1 MAEQR
6 EPVFHSNRNKDF
18 LRGEF
23 DYSHV
28 ERWYRMRGKRLNY
41 LGLPAWEM
49 LDIISWEKLLERF
62 TTIER
67 EENQQHLMFL
77 QANVQ
82 DVEHRLYSLYGE
94 FDQILLTGRD
104 RYDRRPEWP
113 YDIVNLDYFG
123 GFLYSDLSRPKAI
136 RKLISNQV
144 DFQRGFLLII
154 TQHLRD
160 GDVIGAK
167 AAFLDDLRRTLKGSV
182 LESGT
187 RKAIDQVID
196 WYGSPDT
203 PDSMRQAL
211 YMNMFLRD
219 AGEAEHFDVECRPG
233 MIYSGTGKASM
244 IHFVTDFTFR
254 AGVGHKTASKQ
265 SLLELVDLGTL
276 EVRDGAFAKRT
287 LRPPKLSS
295 GNGEGA

>member
-6 EPVFHSNRNKDF
+6 DTVFHTNRNKDF
-18 LRGEF
+18 LRSEF

-49 LDIISWEKLLERF
+49 LDIISWEKFLERF

-94 FDQILLTGRD
+94 FDRD
-104 RYDRRPEWP
+104 SADGTRPRIGRRPEWP
-113 YDIVNLDYFG
+113 YDLVNLDYFG

-136 RKLISNQV
+136 KKLISNQV
-144 DFQRGFLLII
+144 DFQRSFLLII

-167 AAFLDDLRRTLKGSV
+167 AAFLDDLRRSLKSSV

-187 RKAIDQVID
+187 RNAIDQVID
-196 WYGSPDT
+196 WYG
-203 PDSMRQAL
+203 
-211 YMNMFLRD
+211 
-219 AGEAEHFDVECRPG
+219 
-233 MIYSGTGKASM
+233 
-244 IHFVTDFTFR
+244 
-254 AGVGHKTASKQ
+254 
-265 SLLELVDLGTL
+265 
-276 EVRDGAFAKRT
+276 
-287 LRPPKLSS
+287 
-295 GNGEGA
+295 

>member
-6 EPVFHSNRNKDF
+6 ETVFHTNRNKDF

-49 LDIISWEKLLERF
+49 LDIISWEKYLDRF

-104 RYDRRPEWP
+104 RYGRRPEWP

-136 RKLISNQV
+136 KKLISNQV
-144 DFQRGFLLII
+144 DFQRSFLLII

-167 AAFLDDLRRTLKGSV
+167 AAFLDDLRRALKGSV

-187 RKAIDQVID
+187 REAIDQVID
-196 WYGSPDT
+196 WYGSSDT

-287 LRPPKLSS
+287 LRPPKLTS
-295 GNGEGA
+295 GNGERV

>member
-1 MAEQR
+1 MADQR
-6 EPVFHSNRNKDF
+6 DAVFHTNRNKDF
-18 LRGEF
+18 LRGEY

-28 ERWYRMRGKRLNY
+28 ERWCRNRAGRLNY

-49 LDIISWEKLLERF
+49 LDIIAWEKFLNRF

-82 DVEHRLYSLYGE
+82 DVEHRLHSLYGE

-104 RYDRRPEWP
+104 RNGGRPEWP

-123 GFLYSDLSRPKAI
+123 GFVYADLSRPKAI
-136 RKLISNQV
+136 KKLISNQV
-144 DFQRGFLLII
+144 DFQRSFLLII

-160 GDVIGAK
+160 GDVIGEK
-167 AAFLDDLRRTLKGSV
+167 AAFLDDLRRSLKSAV
-182 LESGT
+182 LESAT
-187 RKAIDQVID
+187 RDAIDRVMD
-196 WYGSPDT
+196 WYSDSQI

-211 YMNMFLRD
+211 YMNVFLRD

-254 AGVGHKTASKQ
+254 AGIAHKTSSRQ
-265 SLLELVDLGTL
+265 SLLQLVDLGML
-276 EVRDGAFAKRT
+276 EVRNGTFAKPA
-287 LRPPKLSS
+287 LIAPKLSS
-295 GNGEGA
+295 SHGEA

>member
-6 EPVFHSNRNKDF
+6 ETVFNTNRNKDF

-28 ERWYRMRGKRLNY
+28 ERWYRTRGKRLNY

-49 LDIISWEKLLERF
+49 LDIISWEKFLDRF

-94 FDQILLTGRD
+94 FDQVLLTGRD
-104 RYDRRPEWP
+104 QYGRRPEWP

-136 RKLISNQV
+136 KKLISNQV
-144 DFQRGFLLII
+144 DFQRSFLLII

-167 AAFLDDLRRTLKGSV
+167 AAFLDDLRRQLTSSTVDAK
-182 LESGT
+182 T
-187 RKAIDQVID
+187 RKAIDRAMD
-196 WYGSPDT
+196 WYSDPNT
-203 PDSMRQAL
+203 PDSQRQTL
-211 YMNMFLRD
+211 LVNSFLRD
-219 AGEAEHFDVECRPG
+219 TGEAEHFDVLCRPAVL
-233 MIYSGTGKASM
+233 YSGTGSASM

-254 AGVGHKTASKQ
+254 ARTAHKTSSKQ
-265 SLLELVDLGTL
+265 SMFELVDLGTR
-276 EVRDGAFAKRT
+276 EVKDAKLIKSAAKAPR
-287 LRPPKLSS
+287 LS
-295 GNGEGA
+295 GV

>member
-6 EPVFHSNRNKDF
+6 ETVFHTNRNKDF

-49 LDIISWEKLLERF
+49 LDIISWEKYLDRF

-104 RYDRRPEWP
+104 RYGRRPEWP

-136 RKLISNQV
+136 KKLISNQV
-144 DFQRGFLLII
+144 DFQRSFLLII

-167 AAFLDDLRRTLKGSV
+167 AAFLDDLRRALKGSV

-187 RKAIDQVID
+187 REAIDQVID
-196 WYGSPDT
+196 WYGSSDT

-233 MIYSGTGKASM
+233 MTYSGTGKASM

-254 AGVGHKTASKQ
+254 AGIGHKTASKQ

-287 LRPPKLSS
+287 FRPPKLTS
-295 GNGEGA
+295 GKGERA